1 MRLGALGEAMDSPW
15 VMQVLLGIT
24 NLSKGNV
31 LEDDADILWVE
42 LIVFRADAISRIDS

>member
-1 MRLGALGEAMDSPW
+1 MDSPW
-15 VMQVLLGIT
+15 VMQVLLGVIH
-24 NLSKGNV
+24 LSKGDV

>member
-15 VMQVLLGIT
+15 VMQVLLGVIY
-24 NLSKGNV
+24 LSKGYV